1 MSPWGG
7 GHIPCR
13 GARDAAR
20 SPWRRSPQQRGP
32 AVLLGPQRM
41 QGDRDRGSRLGK
53 GAPGT
58 HTTPFCLSA
67 SLNGGERDLLP
78 AEPGARGRRAHPVGT
93 GGSRAR
99 GCHGNTSGG
108 FHGAAD
114 TAQAGNSLAA
124 APGCPELLQEGIP
137 ALPPPHSRAR
147 SAHTRGGEGPRVP
160 GQIPTTLLPLFH
172 PSAGGKLEDRTTQL
186 LQSMAAPII
195 PSWLTQKWFPSRLSP
210 CRDSSVV
217 SPPHVQHTGRPGR
230 GSAARKSL
238 AQGSYLLVHGLLGWL
253 CSCMAAPLARL
264 GTHLSLW
271 SWHGRTMSP
280 AAPNLRKNLII
291 SPDTCLPGEPEAQ
304 ADWGQEKA
312 PKCQHILSL

>member
-1 MSPWGG
+1 METVTAATGTCRAPGAAEDARGPGPRLPAGKGSPGNPHDTFLPFCFPERRG
-7 GHIPCR
+7 KGSAAR
-13 GARDAAR
+13 GARCQGMPSSPGGHRREPR
-20 SPWRRSPQQRGP
+20 SGLSWQHLRGIPRSCGH
-32 AVLLGPQRM
+32 
-41 QGDRDRGSRLGK
+41 S
-53 GAPGT
+53 
-58 HTTPFCLSA
+58 
-67 SLNGGERDLLP
+67 
-78 AEPGARGRRAHPVGT
+78 
-93 GGSRAR
+93 
-99 GCHGNTSGG
+99 SGWE
-108 FHGAAD
+108 
-114 TAQAGNSLAA
+114 QPRSSPRVPRA
-124 APGCPELLQEGIP
+124 APGGDSGTSTTTQPCQERSHAGWGRTPCPW
-137 ALPPPHSRAR
+137 ADPHS
-147 SAHTRGGEGPRVP
+147 
-160 GQIPTTLLPLFH
+160 LLPLFH
-172 PSAGGKLEDRTTQL
+172 PSAGGKLKDRTRQL

-271 SWHGRTMSP
+271 SWHCRTMSP

-291 SPDTCLPGEPEAQ
+291 SPDTCLPGEPAAQ